1 MPATHILG
9 KDAKIYRGDSGAVLS
24 AMTEMSNVKDVTV
37 NMEDG
42 LVDITTRA
50 SGRFKSQ
57 APTFGEL
64 SIEWEM
70 LWKPADLGFQ
80 AVKNAY
86 INKTALELAALDQ
99 DKGVAGAQGPKG
111 SFYITSFSRSEPLE
125 EAITVSVKA
134 TLSEFDQ
141 WVE

>member
-1 MPATHILG
+1 MATFILG
-9 KDAKIYRGDSGAVLS
+9 KDAKIYRGASGAVL
-24 AMTEMSNVKDVTV
+24 AACVEMSNVKDVTI

-42 LVDITTRA
+42 VVNVTTRA

-57 APTFGEL
+57 APTIGEL
-64 SIEWEM
+64 SIEFDM

-80 AVKNAY
+80 AIKDAY
-86 INKTALELAALDQ
+86 LNKTPLELAALDQ
-99 DKGVAGAQGPKG
+99 DKDVAGAQGPKG

-125 EAITVSVKA
+125 EAISVSVKA
-134 TLSEFDQ
+134 SLNEFDS